1 MISVEQAEAII
12 LDLVQP
18 FDADRDHEV
27 LDLMD
32 ASDRVLAGAVTSNL
46 DFPHWD
52 NSAMDGYAVRYADVQ
67 TCSAESPVR
76 LEIIETIPA
85 GYQPQRTVEAGQAAR
100 ILTGSV
106 MPQGADTI
114 VIQENTQREGD
125 VVTILAA
132 PKPQA
137 FVRQRAA
144 FYQAGN
150 PLLPS
155 GLRLQ
160 APEMAV
166 LAAAQCA
173 QVKVYR
179 QPRVAILST
188 GDELVSI
195 DQPLQPGEIV
205 DSNQYALASL
215 VAQAGA
221 IPLRLGVVRDDP
233 EALKAAIATAIE
245 QADIVLSSGGVSVGD
260 YDYVEDILA
269 TLGGTIHIRAV
280 AVKPGK
286 PLTVAT
292 FEQEAEGR
300 RQEAEGRR
308 QKAEGRR
315 QKAGGEAGGA
325 GGAKEAGGE
334 AGGAG
339 ESKLLTQNSK
349 LLTQNSTPY
358 PPSPS
363 PTLYF
368 GLPGNPVSALVTFW
382 RFVEPALR
390 KLSGLPE
397 TAWKPTFV
405 RATTRVDLRSD
416 GKREAYIWGQLQLV
430 DGLYE
435 FTLAGGSHSSG
446 NLINL
451 AGTSGLAVIPVGQTH
466 IGSGALIQVMQVGS
480 PLRS

>member
-1 MISVEQAEAII
+1 MISVEQAESMI
-12 LDLVQP
+12 LSLVHP
-18 FDADRDHEV
+18 FDADRNREV
-27 LDLMD
+27 LELPD
-32 ASDRVLAGAVTSNL
+32 ATGRVLAGSIASAL

-67 TCSAESPVR
+67 ACSAESPVT

-85 GYQPQRTVEAGQAAR
+85 GYQPQQTVLAGQAAR

-106 MPQGADTI
+106 MPDGADTI
-114 VIQENTQREGD
+114 VIQEETQREGNL
-125 VVTILAA
+125 VTILAA
-132 PKPQA
+132 PQPNA
-137 FVRQRAA
+137 FVRRRAA
-144 FYQAGN
+144 FYQAGS
-150 PLLPS
+150 PLLSS

-160 APEMAV
+160 APEIAV

-173 QVKVYR
+173 QVPVYR

-195 DQPLQPGEIV
+195 DQPLQPGDIV

-221 IPLRLGVVRDDP
+221 IPLRLGVVRDEP
-233 EALKAAIATAIE
+233 EALKQAIANALDR
-245 QADIVLSSGGVSVGD
+245 ADMVLSSGGVSVGD

-269 TLGGTIHIRAV
+269 ALGGTIHIRAV

-292 FEQEAEGR
+292 FA
-300 RQEAEGRR
+300 
-308 QKAEGRR
+308 
-315 QKAGGEAGGA
+315 
-325 GGAKEAGGE
+325 
-334 AGGAG
+334 
-339 ESKLLTQNSK
+339 STLTPSHPH
-349 LLTQNSTPY
+349 TP
-358 PPSPS
+358 PPL
-363 PTLYF
+363 LYF

-397 TAWKPTFV
+397 PTWKPTFV
-405 RATTRVDLRSD
+405 RAKTRVALRSD
-416 GKREAYIWGQLQLV
+416 GKRESYLWGQLHLV

-435 FTLAGGSHSSG
+435 FNLAGGSHSSG

-451 AGTSGLAVIPVGQTH
+451 AGASGLAIVPIGQTH
-466 IGSGALIQVMQVGS
+466 ISSGDSIQVMSIGS
-480 PLRS
+480 ALSKAF

>member
-1 MISVEQAEAII
+1 MIPVEQAETII
-12 LDLVQP
+12 LGLVQP
-18 FDADRDHEV
+18 LDADRDSEV
-27 LDLMD
+27 LELLD
-32 ASDRVLAGAVTSNL
+32 ASDRVLAGTVTSAL

-52 NSAMDGYAVRYADVQ
+52 NSAMDGYAVRYVDVQ
-67 TCSAESPVR
+67 ACSAESPVR
-76 LEIIETIPA
+76 LEVVETIPA
-85 GYQPQRTVEAGQAAR
+85 GYKPQHTVEAGQAAR

-114 VIQENTQREGD
+114 VIQEDTQRSGD
-125 VVTILAA
+125 VVTVLAA

-137 FVRQRAA
+137 FVRRQAA
-144 FYQAGN
+144 FYQAGA
-150 PLLPS
+150 PLLPA

-179 QPRVAILST
+179 RPRVAILST

-195 DQPLQPGEIV
+195 NQPLQPGEIV

-221 IPLRLGVVRDDP
+221 MPLRLGVVRDNP
-233 EALKAAIATAIE
+233 EALKAAIASAID

-269 TLGGTIHIRAV
+269 ALGGNIHIRAV

-292 FEQEAEGR
+292 FGGEVAEGR
-300 RQEAEGRR
+300 SQLNA
-308 QKAEGRR
+308 QTLPI
-315 QKAGGEAGGA
+315 
-325 GGAKEAGGE
+325 
-334 AGGAG
+334 
-339 ESKLLTQNSK
+339 SYSPLP
-349 LLTQNSTPY
+349 TPH
-358 PPSPS
+358 SPK
-363 PTLYF
+363 LYF

-397 TAWKPTFV
+397 AAWKPTFV
-405 RATTRVDLRSD
+405 RAKTQVDLRSD
-416 GKREAYIWGQLQLV
+416 GKRESYLWGQLHLV

-435 FTLAGGSHSSG
+435 FALAGGSHSSG

-451 AGTSGLAVIPVGQTH
+451 AGTSGLAVVPMGQTH
-466 IGSGALIQVMQVGS
+466 IGSGESIRVMQIGS
-480 PLRS
+480 PLKG

>member
-1 MISVEQAEAII
+1 MISVEQAESII
-12 LDLVQP
+12 LNLVRP
-18 FDADRDHEV
+18 LDADRDREV
-27 LDLMD
+27 LALVD
-32 ASDRVLAGAVTSNL
+32 ASGRVLAGAVTSAL

-67 TCSAESPVR
+67 ACAAESPVT
-76 LEIIETIPA
+76 LEIVETIPA
-85 GYQPQRTVEAGQAAR
+85 GYQPQQAVAAGQAAR

-106 MPQGADTI
+106 MPEGADTI
-114 VIQENTQREGD
+114 VIQEDTQRDGNF
-125 VVTILAA
+125 VTILAA
-132 PKPQA
+132 PQAHA
-137 FVRQRAA
+137 FVRRRAA
-144 FYQAGN
+144 FYQAGS

-155 GLRLQ
+155 GLRLH

-173 QVKVYR
+173 EVSVYR

-195 DQPLQPGEIV
+195 DQTLQPGEIV

-221 IPLRLGVVRDDP
+221 LPIRLGVVRDEP
-233 EALKAAIATAIE
+233 EALKQAIANALDR
-245 QADIVLSSGGVSVGD
+245 ADMVLSSGGVSVGD
-260 YDYVEDILA
+260 YDYVEDMLTA
-269 TLGGTIHIRAV
+269 LGGEIHIRAV

-292 FEQEAEGR
+292 FGSVEAEGR
-300 RQEAEGRR
+300 RQEAEGRGAR
-308 QKAEGRR
+308 GAE
-315 QKAGGEAGGA
+315 
-325 GGAKEAGGE
+325 
-334 AGGAG
+334 GAG
-339 ESKLLTQNSK
+339 EAEGAELIQNSK
-349 LLTQNSTPY
+349 LKTQNS
-358 PPSPS
+358 PSLS

-397 TAWKPTFV
+397 STWKPLFV
-405 RATTRVDLRSD
+405 RATTRVALRSD
-416 GKREAYIWGQLQLV
+416 GKRESYLWGQLHLV

-435 FTLAGGSHSSG
+435 FDLAGGSQSSG

-451 AGTSGLAVIPVGQTH
+451 AGTSGLAIVPMGQTH
-466 IGSGALIQVMQVGS
+466 ISSGDVIQVMLIGS
-480 PLRS
+480 ALRQ

>member
-1 MISVEQAEAII
+1 MIPVEQAETII
-12 LDLVQP
+12 LSLVQP
-18 FDADRDHEV
+18 FDIDRDSEV
-27 LDLMD
+27 LPLLE
-32 ASDRVLAGAVTSNL
+32 ARDRILAGAVTSDL

-67 TCSAESPVR
+67 ACSAESPVT
-76 LEIIETIPA
+76 LAVIETIPA
-85 GYQPQRTVEAGQAAR
+85 GYQPQCVVEAGQAAR

-106 MPQGADTI
+106 MPAGADTI
-114 VIQENTQREGD
+114 VIQEETQRDGD
-125 VVTILAA
+125 RVTILTA
-132 PKPQA
+132 PQPQA
-137 FVRQRAA
+137 FVRKRAA
-144 FYQAGN
+144 FYQAGQ

-215 VAQAGA
+215 VAQSGA

-233 EALKAAIATAIE
+233 EALKQAIATALDR
-245 QADIVLSSGGVSVGD
+245 ADIVLSSGGVSVGD

-269 TLGGTIHIRAV
+269 ELGGTIHIRAV

-292 FEQEAEGR
+292 FGR
-300 RQEAEGRR
+300 
-308 QKAEGRR
+308 KAEGRG
-315 QKAGGEAGGA
+315 QEVEETEGAEEAKGRGQ
-325 GGAKEAGGE
+325 EAEE
-334 AGGAG
+334 ANLR
-339 ESKLLTQNSK
+339 SPL
-349 LLTQNSTPY
+349 STAAI
-358 PPSPS
+358 
-363 PTLYF
+363 LYF
-368 GLPGNPVSALVTFW
+368 GLPGNPVSALVTFC

-397 TAWKPTFV
+397 RAWKPTFV
-405 RATTRVDLRSD
+405 RAKTRVDLRSD
-416 GKREAYIWGQLQLV
+416 GKRESYLWGRLSLV

-435 FTLAGGSHSSG
+435 FVLAGGSHSSG

-451 AGTSGLAVIPVGQTH
+451 AGTNGLAVMPSGKTH
-466 IGSGALIQVMQVGS
+466 VSSGESIDVMQMG
-480 PLRS
+480 

>member
-1 MISVEQAEAII
+1 MIPVEQAETII
-12 LDLVQP
+12 LSLVQP
-18 FDADRDHEV
+18 FDIDRDSEV
-27 LDLMD
+27 LPLLE
-32 ASDRVLAGAVTSNL
+32 ARDRILAGAVTSDL

-67 TCSAESPVR
+67 ACSAESPVT
-76 LEIIETIPA
+76 LAVIETIPA
-85 GYQPQRTVEAGQAAR
+85 GYQPQCVVEAGQAAR

-106 MPQGADTI
+106 MPAGADTI
-114 VIQENTQREGD
+114 VIQEETQRDGD
-125 VVTILAA
+125 RVTILTA
-132 PKPQA
+132 PQPQA
-137 FVRQRAA
+137 FVRKRAA
-144 FYQAGN
+144 FYQAGQ

-215 VAQAGA
+215 VAQSGA
-221 IPLRLGVVRDDP
+221 IPLWLGVVRDDP
-233 EALKAAIATAIE
+233 EALKQAIATALDR
-245 QADIVLSSGGVSVGD
+245 ADIVLSSGGVSVGD

-269 TLGGTIHIRAV
+269 ELGGTIHIRAV

-292 FEQEAEGR
+292 FGR
-300 RQEAEGRR
+300 
-308 QKAEGRR
+308 KAEGRG
-315 QKAGGEAGGA
+315 QEVEETEGAEEAKGRGQ
-325 GGAKEAGGE
+325 EAEE
-334 AGGAG
+334 ANLR
-339 ESKLLTQNSK
+339 SPL
-349 LLTQNSTPY
+349 STAAI
-358 PPSPS
+358 
-363 PTLYF
+363 LYF
-368 GLPGNPVSALVTFW
+368 GLPGNPVSALVTFC

-397 TAWKPTFV
+397 
-405 RATTRVDLRSD
+405 R
-416 GKREAYIWGQLQLV
+416 
-430 DGLYE
+430 
-435 FTLAGGSHSSG
+435 
-446 NLINL
+446 
-451 AGTSGLAVIPVGQTH
+451 
-466 IGSGALIQVMQVGS
+466 
-480 PLRS
+480 

>member
-1 MISVEQAEAII
+1 MISVEQAESII
-12 LDLVQP
+12 LNLVHP
-18 FDADRDHEV
+18 FDVDRDREV
-27 LDLMD
+27 LNLID
-32 ASDRVLAGAVTSNL
+32 ASGRVLAGSITSAL

-67 TCSAESPVR
+67 ACSAETPVT

-85 GYQPQRTVEAGQAAR
+85 GYQPQQTVATGQAAR

-106 MPQGADTI
+106 MPDGADTI
-114 VIQENTQREGD
+114 VIQEDTQRDGNL
-125 VVTILAA
+125 VTILAA
-132 PKPQA
+132 PQPNA
-137 FVRQRAA
+137 FVRRRAA
-144 FYQAGN
+144 FYQAGS

-166 LAAAQCA
+166 LAAAQCV
-173 QVKVYR
+173 QVAVYR

-221 IPLRLGVVRDDP
+221 IPLRLGVVRDEP
-233 EALKAAIATAIE
+233 EALKQAIATALDR
-245 QADIVLSSGGVSVGD
+245 ADIVLSTGGVSVGD
-260 YDYVEDILA
+260 YDYVEDTLTA
-269 TLGGTIHIRAV
+269 LGGNIHIRAV
-280 AVKPGK
+280 AIKPGK

-292 FEQEAEGR
+292 FGREERGERAEKPGVNVIGSTSEAEVNDLR
-300 RQEAEGRR
+300 RSQESE
-308 QKAEGRR
+308 
-315 QKAGGEAGGA
+315 
-325 GGAKEAGGE
+325 
-334 AGGAG
+334 
-339 ESKLLTQNSK
+339 LTQTLSFSA
-349 LLTQNSTPY
+349 LT
-358 PPSPS
+358 PSPLTS
-363 PTLYF
+363 HPSLYF

-397 TAWKPTFV
+397 PAWKPTFV
-405 RATTRVDLRSD
+405 KAKARVVLRSD
-416 GKREAYIWGQLQLV
+416 GKRESYLWGQLHLIE
-430 DGLYE
+430 GLYE
-435 FTLAGGSHSSG
+435 FDLVGGSHSSG

-451 AGTSGLAVIPVGQTH
+451 AGTSGLAVVPMGQTQISSGEMIRVMP
-466 IGSGALIQVMQVGS
+466 IGSG
-480 PLRS
+480 LRF

>member
-1 MISVEQAEAII
+1 MIPVEQAETII
-12 LDLVQP
+12 LSLVQP
-18 FDADRDHEV
+18 FDTDRDGEV
-27 LDLMD
+27 LPLLE
-32 ASDRVLAGAVTSNL
+32 ARDRILAGSVTSDL

-67 TCSAESPVR
+67 ACSAESPVT
-76 LEIIETIPA
+76 LAVIETIPA
-85 GYQPQRTVEAGQAAR
+85 GYQPHCIFEAGQAAR

-106 MPQGADTI
+106 MPAGADTI
-114 VIQENTQREGD
+114 VIQEETQRDGD
-125 VVTILAA
+125 HVTILAA
-132 PKPQA
+132 PQPQA
-137 FVRQRAA
+137 FVRKRAA
-144 FYQAGN
+144 FYQAGQ

-188 GDELVSI
+188 GDELVTI

-215 VAQAGA
+215 VTQAGA
-221 IPLRLGVVRDDP
+221 IPLRLGVVRDEP
-233 EALKAAIATAIE
+233 EALKQAIAMALDR
-245 QADIVLSSGGVSVGD
+245 ADMVLSSGGVSVGD

-269 TLGGTIHIRAV
+269 ELGGNIHIRAV

-292 FEQEAEGR
+292 FGRQAEGG
-300 RQEAEGRR
+300 RQEAE
-308 QKAEGRR
+308 
-315 QKAGGEAGGA
+315 
-325 GGAKEAGGE
+325 
-334 AGGAG
+334 
-339 ESKLLTQNSK
+339 ESADPRFPL
-349 LLTQNSTPY
+349 STAAI
-358 PPSPS
+358 
-363 PTLYF
+363 LYF
-368 GLPGNPVSALVTFW
+368 GLPGNPVSALVTFC

-397 TAWKPTFV
+397 HTWKPTFV
-405 RATTRVDLRSD
+405 KAKTQVDLRSD
-416 GKREAYIWGQLQLV
+416 GKRESYLWGHLHLV

-435 FTLAGGSHSSG
+435 FALAGGSHSSG
-446 NLINL
+446 NLVNL
-451 AGTSGLAVIPVGQTH
+451 AGTNGLAVLPIGKTH
-466 IGSGALIQVMQVGS
+466 VSSGESIHVMQIG
-480 PLRS
+480 